1 MARAMAPPMTQRRKS
16 IRRHLLIY
24 AAITPYVVI
33 AVFPIYWM
41 AITAF
46 KQDPDLYRM
55 EHFPFWFNL
64 APTLRNF
71 KILFY
76 QTHYGDW
83 IWNTFTISALVALI
97 TLVTAVPAG
106 YALARLKLPG
116 AENSGIAIFL
126 TYLVPPIILFL
137 PLSRIVAELGLQDS
151 WWALVVV
158 YPTFTIPFCTW
169 LLMGFFK
176 TVPMEIEEA
185 ARVDGCG
192 QAGAFLRVIL
202 PISLPGVLT
211 SVIFAFTLS
220 MQDFLYG
227 LAFVSPGDQKP
238 VPVGVPTELIRG
250 DVYYWGSLMGAALL
264 VGLPVAILYNFFLD
278 RFIQGITGGIGKC
291 APREFERRLCRHN
304 RFLGGGRASASRRL
318 APPVG
323 RGAKPPSEDL
333 FGVRADDGIGSAGV
347 ADVEDEVLHGL
358 VGPVE
363 GVVPPAAVVHV
374 GLAGRVILRARDA
387 DRPRLVLGGED
398 TLDDVDEGGHA
409 ELQPPRVATW
419 LQLDRLAGEQDRR
432 VDGGAEASERGDEV
446 SRLDALRR
454 LRVRR
459 RLLGVRGR
467 EEGEDERH
475 HETERE
481 PDDHGSTP

>member
-1 MARAMAPPMTQRRKS
+1 MASAMATPLTRRRKE
-16 IRRHLLIY
+16 IRRHVLIY
-24 AAITPYVVI
+24 AGVLPFVVI

-41 AITAF
+41 LITAF

-55 EHFPFWFNL
+55 ENFPFWFNL

-76 QTHYGDW
+76 ETNYGSW
-83 IWNTFTISALVALI
+83 IWNTFTISIWVALI

-106 YALARLKLPG
+106 YALARLRLPG
-116 AENSGIAIFL
+116 AENTGIAIFI

-137 PLSRIVAELGLQDS
+137 PLSRVVAELGLQDS
-151 WWALVVV
+151 WLSLVLV
-158 YPTFTIPFCTW
+158 YPTFTVPFCTW
-169 LLMGFFK
+169 LMMGFFK

-250 DVYYWGSLMGAALL
+250 DIYYWGSLMGAALL

-278 RFIQGITGGIGKC
+278 RFIQGLTGGAGKEN
-291 APREFERRLCRHN
+291 P
-304 RFLGGGRASASRRL
+304 
-318 APPVG
+318 
-323 RGAKPPSEDL
+323 
-333 FGVRADDGIGSAGV
+333 AG
-347 ADVEDEVLHGL
+347 
-358 VGPVE
+358 P
-363 GVVPPAAVVHV
+363 
-374 GLAGRVILRARDA
+374 
-387 DRPRLVLGGED
+387 
-398 TLDDVDEGGHA
+398 
-409 ELQPPRVATW
+409 
-419 LQLDRLAGEQDRR
+419 
-432 VDGGAEASERGDEV
+432 
-446 SRLDALRR
+446 
-454 LRVRR
+454 
-459 RLLGVRGR
+459 
-467 EEGEDERH
+467 
-475 HETERE
+475 
-481 PDDHGSTP
+481 

>member
-1 MARAMAPPMTQRRKS
+1 MLRE

-24 AAITPYVVI
+24 AALAPFLLI
-33 AVFPIYWM
+33 ALFPVFWM
-41 AITAF
+41 AVTAF
-46 KQDPDLYRM
+46 KQEADLYRM
-55 EHFPFWFNL
+55 DQVPFWFHL
-64 APTLRNF
+64 PPTLEHF
-71 KILFY
+71 ETLFARTY
-76 QTHYGDW
+76 FGTLML
-83 IWNTFTISALVALI
+83 NTALLMALVVLI

-106 YALARLKLPG
+106 YVLARLRLPG
-116 AENSGIAIFL
+116 SQTLATAIFA

-264 VGLPVAILYNFFLD
+264 VGLPVALLYNFFLD
-278 RFIQGITGGIGKC
+278 RFIQGITGGIGK
-291 APREFERRLCRHN
+291 
-304 RFLGGGRASASRRL
+304 
-318 APPVG
+318 
-323 RGAKPPSEDL
+323 
-333 FGVRADDGIGSAGV
+333 
-347 ADVEDEVLHGL
+347 
-358 VGPVE
+358 
-363 GVVPPAAVVHV
+363 
-374 GLAGRVILRARDA
+374 
-387 DRPRLVLGGED
+387 
-398 TLDDVDEGGHA
+398 
-409 ELQPPRVATW
+409 
-419 LQLDRLAGEQDRR
+419 
-432 VDGGAEASERGDEV
+432 
-446 SRLDALRR
+446 
-454 LRVRR
+454 
-459 RLLGVRGR
+459 
-467 EEGEDERH
+467 
-475 HETERE
+475 
-481 PDDHGSTP
+481 

>member
-83 IWNTFTISALVALI
+83 IWNTFTISAWVALI

-116 AENSGIAIFL
+116 AENTGIAIFL

-220 MQDFLYG
+220 MQYFLYG

-250 DVYYWGSLMGAALL
+250 DIYYWGSLMGAALL

-278 RFIQGITGGIGKC
+278 RFIQGITGGIGK
-291 APREFERRLCRHN
+291 
-304 RFLGGGRASASRRL
+304 
-318 APPVG
+318 
-323 RGAKPPSEDL
+323 
-333 FGVRADDGIGSAGV
+333 
-347 ADVEDEVLHGL
+347 
-358 VGPVE
+358 
-363 GVVPPAAVVHV
+363 
-374 GLAGRVILRARDA
+374 
-387 DRPRLVLGGED
+387 
-398 TLDDVDEGGHA
+398 
-409 ELQPPRVATW
+409 
-419 LQLDRLAGEQDRR
+419 
-432 VDGGAEASERGDEV
+432 
-446 SRLDALRR
+446 
-454 LRVRR
+454 
-459 RLLGVRGR
+459 
-467 EEGEDERH
+467 
-475 HETERE
+475 
-481 PDDHGSTP
+481 

>member
-1 MARAMAPPMTQRRKS
+1 MTAPLTQRRKE
-16 IRRHLLIY
+16 IRRHLWIY
-24 AAITPYVVI
+24 AGVTPFVVI

-41 AITAF
+41 LITAF

-76 QTHYGDW
+76 QTNYGAW
-83 IWNTFTISALVALI
+83 IWNTFTISAWVALI

-106 YALARLKLPG
+106 YALARLRLPG
-116 AENSGIAIFL
+116 SENTGIAIFM

-137 PLSRIVAELGLQDS
+137 PLSRVVAELGLQDS
-151 WWALVVV
+151 WWALVLV
-158 YPTFTIPFCTW
+158 YPTFTVPFCTW
-169 LLMGFFK
+169 LMMGFFK

-250 DVYYWGSLMGAALL
+250 DIYYWGSIMAAALL
-264 VGLPVAILYNFFLD
+264 VGLPVAVLYNFFLD
-278 RFIQGITGGIGKC
+278 RFIQGITGGIGK
-291 APREFERRLCRHN
+291 
-304 RFLGGGRASASRRL
+304 
-318 APPVG
+318 
-323 RGAKPPSEDL
+323 
-333 FGVRADDGIGSAGV
+333 
-347 ADVEDEVLHGL
+347 
-358 VGPVE
+358 
-363 GVVPPAAVVHV
+363 
-374 GLAGRVILRARDA
+374 
-387 DRPRLVLGGED
+387 
-398 TLDDVDEGGHA
+398 
-409 ELQPPRVATW
+409 
-419 LQLDRLAGEQDRR
+419 
-432 VDGGAEASERGDEV
+432 
-446 SRLDALRR
+446 
-454 LRVRR
+454 
-459 RLLGVRGR
+459 
-467 EEGEDERH
+467 
-475 HETERE
+475 
-481 PDDHGSTP
+481 

>member
-1 MARAMAPPMTQRRKS
+1 MATPMTQRRKEV
-16 IRRHLLIY
+16 RRHLLIY
-24 AAITPYVVI
+24 AGVIPFVVF

-55 EHFPFWFNL
+55 DHFPFWFNL

-76 QTHYGDW
+76 QTNYGAW
-83 IWNTFTISALVALI
+83 IWNTFAISAWVALI
-97 TLVTAVPAG
+97 TLFTAVPAG
-106 YALARLKLPG
+106 YALARLRLPG
-116 AENSGIAIFL
+116 SENTGIAIFM

-137 PLSRIVAELGLQDS
+137 PLSRVVAELGLQDS

-192 QAGAFLRVIL
+192 QTGAFLRVVL

-211 SVIFAFTLS
+211 AVIFAFTLS

-250 DVYYWGSLMGAALL
+250 DIYYWGSLMGAALL
-264 VGLPVAILYNFFLD
+264 VGLPVAVLYNFFLD
-278 RFIQGITGGIGKC
+278 RFIQGITGGIGK
-291 APREFERRLCRHN
+291 
-304 RFLGGGRASASRRL
+304 
-318 APPVG
+318 
-323 RGAKPPSEDL
+323 
-333 FGVRADDGIGSAGV
+333 
-347 ADVEDEVLHGL
+347 
-358 VGPVE
+358 
-363 GVVPPAAVVHV
+363 
-374 GLAGRVILRARDA
+374 
-387 DRPRLVLGGED
+387 
-398 TLDDVDEGGHA
+398 
-409 ELQPPRVATW
+409 
-419 LQLDRLAGEQDRR
+419 
-432 VDGGAEASERGDEV
+432 
-446 SRLDALRR
+446 
-454 LRVRR
+454 
-459 RLLGVRGR
+459 
-467 EEGEDERH
+467 
-475 HETERE
+475 
-481 PDDHGSTP
+481 